1 MVTLKKYF
9 KKVIPCKIEL
19 LTFLVISCFPVLMAN
34 PIIPPPIISE
44 LYFAEDGWQMEMVF
58 DYMYGLDNLDNVRL
72 VGLYDTALF
81 NQGITVNTGEIMVIT
96 GNDLQLPF
104 FIDSLGDFITLETGS
119 GSSWFTLD
127 ELGICFGECNIF
139 PPPYVTAPIG
149 SESVAYQE
157 FYHPYNY
164 DYSYWLVKEKPQTI
178 GSSAFDVQKR
188 VLFHGYVLD
197 MDLNPIPNVKLDYC
211 YNYNYYYY
219 TSPTVPLLVTNEDGY
234 FYTESMFSKKYRI
247 RFKDN
252 YGVIIGDTII
262 SVECDSNNYFEFVMD
277 SIWVGL
283 NDNKTVQD
291 ISFYNFPN
299 PFSERT
305 KIVADLHYNSGSS
318 KAIVKI
324 YNLQGELLKILP
336 LEKSLNPNRLETSFE
351 LSETQFKPGTFLY
364 TLEIDHKKVASNKMI
379 VIP

>member
-9 KKVIPCKIEL
+9 KKVIPFKKAL
-19 LTFLVISCFPVLMAN
+19 LTFLVISCFPVTIAN
-34 PIIPPPIISE
+34 PIIPPPIITE

-58 DYMYGLDNLDNVRL
+58 DEMYGVDNLDNVRL

-96 GNDLQLPF
+96 ENDLQLPF
-104 FIDSLGDFITLETGS
+104 FIDSLGDDITLETGS
-119 GSSWFTLD
+119 GSNWVTLGD
-127 ELGICFGECNIF
+127 FGIYFGEYNGYQTL
-139 PPPYVTAPIG
+139 PVTAPIG

-157 FYHPYNY
+157 FYHPDNY
-164 DYSYWLVKEKPQTI
+164 DYSYWSVKEKPQTI

-188 VLFHGYVLD
+188 VLFQGFVFD
-197 MDLNPIPNVKLDYC
+197 MEQNPIPNVKLDYC
-211 YNYNYYYY
+211 YSGYYYSS
-219 TSPTVPLLVTNEDGY
+219 SPTVPLLVTNEDGY
-234 FYTESMFSKKYRI
+234 FYTESMFSRKYHIIFR
-247 RFKDN
+247 DN
-252 YGVIIGDTII
+252 YRVIIGDTII
-262 SVECDSNNYFEFVMD
+262 SVECDSNNYFEFVLD

-283 NDNKTVQD
+283 NVNEPVRD

-324 YNLQGELLKILP
+324 YNQQGELLKILP
-336 LEKSLNPNRLETSFE
+336 LNNSSNNKKFETNFE
-351 LSETQFKPGTFLY
+351 LSETQLKPGTFLY

-379 VIP
+379 IIP